1 MKAGGYK
8 GVHYPE
14 ISLRCH
20 SKTQWGPGTMDILTS
35 KEGCKTDSC
44 ANSAVITLAGQELCL
59 DHFFATCYERLDMV
73 EPMVR
78 GRSVGATEVQAVRAV
93 LEECSNRALLISL
106 RHEHLNNLDR
116 SRLLEILLLCG
127 DLQLLL
133 SRPAFRSLASAARVP
148 MDAFSGNSVYGKSE
162 RNRPKN
168 LPTDEV

>member
-1 MKAGGYK
+1 M
-8 GVHYPE
+8 HYSE

-20 SKTQWGPGTMDILTS
+20 SKTEWGPGTMEMLTAS
-35 KEGCKTDSC
+35 KKSCKTDSC
-44 ANSAVITLAGQELCL
+44 INSAVITLAGQELCL
-59 DHFFATCYERLDMV
+59 GHFFASCYERLDMV

-78 GRSVGATEVQAVRAV
+78 GRSVDATEVQAVRAV

-133 SRPAFRSLASAARVP
+133 SRSAFHSLASAARVP
-148 MDAFSGNSVYGKSE
+148 MDAFSGNSVHGKGE
-162 RNRPKN
+162 GNQPKN
-168 LPTDEV
+168 LPADEV

>member
-1 MKAGGYK
+1 
-8 GVHYPE
+8 VHYPE

-35 KEGCKTDSC
+35 KESCKTDSC
-44 ANSAVITLAGQELCL
+44 TNSAVITLAGEELCL
-59 DHFFATCYERLDMV
+59 DHFFARCYERLDMV

-78 GRSVGATEVQAVRAV
+78 GRSVDPTEVRAVRAV

-116 SRLLEILLLCG
+116 SRLLQILLLCG

-133 SRPAFRSLASAARVP
+133 SRSAFHSLASAACVP
-148 MDAFSGNSVYGKSE
+148 MDAFSSNSVHGKGE
-162 RNRPKN
+162 RNLPKN
-168 LPTDEV
+168 RPADEV

>member
-1 MKAGGYK
+1 
-8 GVHYPE
+8 VHYPE

-20 SKTQWGPGTMDILTS
+20 SKTQWGAGTMDILTS
-35 KEGCKTDSC
+35 KESCKTDSC

-59 DHFFATCYERLDMV
+59 DHFFASCYERLDIV

-78 GRSVGATEVQAVRAV
+78 GRSVDPTEVQAVRAV

-116 SRLLEILLLCG
+116 SRLLQILLLSG

-133 SRPAFRSLASAARVP
+133 SRSAFHSLASAARVP
-148 MDAFSGNSVYGKSE
+148 MDAFSGNSVHGKGE
-162 RNRPKN
+162 RHRPKN
-168 LPTDEV
+168 LPAGEV

>member
-14 ISLRCH
+14 IGLRCH

-35 KEGCKTDSC
+35 KESCKTDSC
-44 ANSAVITLAGQELCL
+44 ANSAVIAWAGQELCL
-59 DHFFATCYERLDMV
+59 DHFFSSCYEKLDMV

-78 GRSVGATEVQAVRAV
+78 GRFVDATEVRAVRAV

-133 SRPAFRSLASAARVP
+133 SRSAFHSLVATGRVP
-148 MDAFSGNSVYGKSE
+148 MDAVHGKGE
-162 RNRPKN
+162 CKLPRNQPA
-168 LPTDEV
+168 DEV

>member
-1 MKAGGYK
+1 M
-8 GVHYPE
+8 
-14 ISLRCH
+14 
-20 SKTQWGPGTMDILTS
+20 LTS
-35 KEGCKTDSC
+35 KESCKTDSC

-59 DHFFATCYERLDMV
+59 DHFFASCYERLDRV

-78 GRSVGATEVQAVRAV
+78 GRSVDATVVRAIRAV

-133 SRPAFRSLASAARVP
+133 SRPVFHSLASAARVP
-148 MDAFSGNSVYGKSE
+148 MDAFPGNSVHGKGG
-162 RNRPKN
+162 RNLPKNRPADK
-168 LPTDEV
+168 V

>member
-14 ISLRCH
+14 ISLRRH
-20 SKTQWGPGTMDILTS
+20 SKTHWGSGTMDILTS

-148 MDAFSGNSVYGKSE
+148 MDAFSGNSVHGKGE
-162 RNRPKN
+162 RHRPKN
-168 LPTDEV
+168 LPAGEV

>member
-1 MKAGGYK
+1 
-8 GVHYPE
+8 VHYPE

-20 SKTQWGPGTMDILTS
+20 SKTRWGPGTMDILTS
-35 KEGCKTDSC
+35 KESCKTDSC

-59 DHFFATCYERLDMV
+59 DHFFVSCYERLDNV

-78 GRSVGATEVQAVRAV
+78 GRSVDATEVQAVRAV

-127 DLQLLL
+127 ELQLLV
-133 SRPAFRSLASAARVP
+133 SRSAFDSLASAARVP
-148 MDAFSGNSVYGKSE
+148 MDAFSGNSVHGKGE
-162 RNRPKN
+162 RNQPKN
-168 LPTDEV
+168 LPADEV

>member
-1 MKAGGYK
+1 
-8 GVHYPE
+8 VHYSE
-14 ISLRCH
+14 ISPRCH

-35 KEGCKTDSC
+35 KENCKTDSC

-59 DHFFATCYERLDMV
+59 DHFFASCYERLDMV

-78 GRSVGATEVQAVRAV
+78 GRSVEATEVQAVRAV

-133 SRPAFRSLASAARVP
+133 SRSAFHSLASAARVP
-148 MDAFSGNSVYGKSE
+148 MDAFSGNSVHGKRE
-162 RNRPKN
+162 RNQPA
-168 LPTDEV
+168 DEV

>member
-1 MKAGGYK
+1 M
-8 GVHYPE
+8 E
-14 ISLRCH
+14 
-20 SKTQWGPGTMDILTS
+20 MLTS
-35 KEGCKTDSC
+35 KESCKNDSC

-59 DHFFATCYERLDMV
+59 DHFFASCYERLDMV

-78 GRSVGATEVQAVRAV
+78 GRSVDATEVQAVRAV

-133 SRPAFRSLASAARVP
+133 SRSAFHSLAPAARVP
-148 MDAFSGNSVYGKSE
+148 IDAFSDNSLHGKGE
-162 RNRPKN
+162 RNLPKI
-168 LPTDEV
+168 LPADEV

>member
-1 MKAGGYK
+1 
-8 GVHYPE
+8 
-14 ISLRCH
+14 
-20 SKTQWGPGTMDILTS
+20 MDILTS
-35 KEGCKTDSC
+35 KESCKTDSC

-59 DHFFATCYERLDMV
+59 DHFFASCYEKLDMV

-78 GRSVGATEVQAVRAV
+78 GRSVDATEVQAVRAV

-133 SRPAFRSLASAARVP
+133 SRSAFHSLVATAHVP
-148 MDAFSGNSVYGKSE
+148 MGAFSGNSVHGKGQ
-162 RNRPKN
+162 RNQPKN
-168 LPTDEV
+168 LPADEV